1 MPKPSGKFNV
11 EKLKVNCKLAIK
23 RIQVLQQK
31 KAECLKRERKKIAD
45 LIASDKIDTARI
57 KALILFNIQVEQ
69 LIREDYVVEA
79 LETVENHCET
89 VLSRLSLILSQKNV
103 DEGLTPIIASI
114 IWTTPRL
121 SYDIAELQNISD
133 QLYLKFGK
141 AFHEAALSNSLNIVN
156 ERVVS
161 CLSVQPPDNNM
172 VESYLKTIADAHKLS
187 YEPNIVEF
195 NDTLV
200 HFI

>member
-57 KALILFNIQVEQ
+57 KVEQ
-69 LIREDYVVEA
+69 LIREDYIVEA

-103 DEGLTPIIASI
+103 DEGLTPILASI

-141 AFHEAALSNSLNIVN
+141 AFHEAALSNSLKIVN

-161 CLSVQPPDNNM
+161 CLSVQPPDSNM
-172 VESYLKTIADAHKLS
+172 VEHYLKTIADAHKLS

-195 NDTLV
+195 NDTMV